1 MKVVQFKD
9 GLYAV
14 RRRLWF
20 CFPIYEF
27 LDRDDKE
34 HYWWSTPEYVGK
46 YCKVE
51 TKEKAFALMNK
62 FKNRKKFDT
71 GTPV

>member
-1 MKVVQFKD
+1 MKVVKFKD

-14 RRRLWF
+14 RRRVWF
-20 CFPIYEF
+20 LYPMCEF
-27 LDRDDKE
+27 LDRNDKDP
-34 HYWWSTPEYVGK
+34 YWWSRAEFVEK

-51 TKEKAFALMNK
+51 TKEKAVALMNK
-62 FKNRKKFDT
+62 FKNLKKFDI